1 MTNDIIQVQYDKL
14 QEVAARFGRQAEATA
29 QMQGR
34 VQQSLRAL
42 QTGGWEGRGS
52 AAFFNE
58 MNGAVLPATQRLAA
72 AFQQADAVT
81 RAIGQLM
88 RQAEEEA
95 AAPFRGAAT
104 NGAAGT
110 PAGGNGS
117 AAPGSAANG
126 AGAGQEEGWTTQ
138 DTLKTL
144 AKTLMWA
151 YRDRGALA
159 SILAAGGQW
168 SKMVRFVQDSD
179 GMWRAFGSHAAKEAL
194 GLPANFTRFGA
205 NAIEKSVKSHSLF
218 EMVKTAVKGEGPF
231 SARAAQLLD
240 DIKGIGG
247 LKTAPL
253 WSANGFL
260 KNVKGPAIISSLV
273 TLGSNIYEFGFGE
286 NKDKGLLSREF
297 LTSTGADVTAGLGIV
312 GVSTAIGTM
321 IPVPGVGTAVGF
333 VVGLGLQYAY
343 DRWGKDAWRGVVDSA
358 AKRIG
363 PALSSAW
370 NGVQQTA
377 SQVSRAAS
385 DAWNQVTQTG
395 ADIGRG
401 VVNTFNAIADTGS
414 RLLSPLSWAFGG

>member
-1 MTNDIIQVQYDKL
+1 MTNDIIQAQYDQL
-14 QEVAARFGRQAEATA
+14 EQIAVRFGRQAEATA

-42 QTGGWEGRGS
+42 QAGGWEGRGA
-52 AAFFNE
+52 AAFFGE
-58 MNGAVLPATQRLAA
+58 MNGTVLPSLGRLGAA
-72 AFQQADAVT
+72 LQQSQQVT
-81 RAIGQLM
+81 RQIVQVLRA
-88 RQAEEEA
+88 AEEEA
-95 AAPFRGAAT
+95 SRPFLGAAT
-104 NGAAGT
+104 NGSAGT
-110 PAGGNGS
+110 S
-117 AAPGSAANG
+117 ADSNSNTTPDNAANG
-126 AGAGQEEGWTTQ
+126 TAAGQEEGWTTQ

-144 AKTLMWA
+144 AKTLLWA
-151 YRDRGALA
+151 YRDRSALA

-168 SKMVRFVQDSD
+168 SKMVRFVQGSD

-205 NAIEKSVKSHSLF
+205 NAIEKSIKSHSLF
-218 EMVKTAVKGEGPF
+218 DMIKTALKGEGPF
-231 SARAAQLLD
+231 AARAAQLLD

-273 TLGSNIYEFGFGE
+273 TLGTNIYEFGFGE

-358 AKRIG
+358 AQRIG

-370 NGVQQTA
+370 DGVQQTA
-377 SQVSRAAS
+377 GQISRAAG
-385 DAWNQVTQTG
+385 DVWNQVTQTG
-395 ADIGRG
+395 ADVGRG
-401 VVNTFNAIADTGS
+401 VINTFNAIADTGS
-414 RLLSPLSWAFGG
+414 RLLSPISWAFGG